1 MRIKVKKLH
10 ANAQIPCYKSAGA
23 AGFDLHAC
31 ESVRIEPHSVGV
43 VPLGIAIEIE
53 NGFEVQVRSRS
64 GLALQGISVLNSPG
78 TIDSDYRGELQV
90 ILMNHTDVAFVVQI
104 GDRIAQGVLARA
116 FCATFEEAEIL
127 APSERGAKG
136 FGSTGI

>member
-1 MRIKVKKLH
+1 MRINVKKIH
-10 ANAQIPCYKSAGA
+10 KNAQIPCYQSVGA

-31 ESVRIEPHSVGV
+31 ESVRIEPGSVGV
-43 VPLGIAIEIE
+43 VPIGIAIEIE
-53 NGFEVQVRSRS
+53 SGFEVQVRSRS

-90 ILMNHTDVAFVVQI
+90 ILMNHSDSPFVVQV
-104 GDRIAQGVLARA
+104 GDRIAQGVLARV
-116 FCATFEEAEIL
+116 FSAEFAEVQIL
-127 APSERGAKG
+127 NPSVRDTKG